1 MSGSKSKNPELGTL
15 ISFALQQ
22 LTRQEGLRLRAVGG
36 LTAICGLHVGN
47 IRVQMMR
54 SVCPNQEG
62 VGVKK
67 NFVAAM
73 ISFVLAGIAQGA
85 AAQYLPEGAGEGKSP
100 WYVGFGLGRSFAY
113 IPRQTVDGINSTL
126 SAADGASFSIVDKY
140 PRSTG
145 LKILVGYDL
154 NRYFAVEGGYEVL
167 GKTSVNMDFRSG
179 LNSVG
184 RFNMTYNMYSA
195 FIDALGRI
203 PLNAKWSLIG
213 RVGASYNRVR
223 VDLIGS
229 PITII
234 ASSAQKSETNFAEKF
249 GAGVEYNF
257 SSEFAGRLEWE
268 RYKMPDPLSNE
279 TFHVDVAMLSLLY
292 HF

>member
-1 MSGSKSKNPELGTL
+1 M
-15 ISFALQQ
+15 
-22 LTRQEGLRLRAVGG
+22 
-36 LTAICGLHVGN
+36 
-47 IRVQMMR
+47 
-54 SVCPNQEG
+54 
-62 VGVKK
+62 KK

-73 ISFVLAGIAQGA
+73 VCLVLAGIAQGA
-85 AAQYLPEGAGEGKSP
+85 AAQNMPSGASGGTSP
-100 WYVGFGLGRSFAY
+100 WYVGLGLGRSFAE

-126 SAADGASFSIVDKY
+126 SAANGASFSIVDKDH
-140 PRSTG
+140 RSTG

-154 NRYFAVEGGYEVL
+154 NRYFAVEGGYAVL
-167 GKTSVNMDFRSG
+167 GKTSVNMDFRNG

-213 RVGASYNRVR
+213 RVGASYNRVGI
-223 VDLIGS
+223 DLIGS

-234 ASSAQKSETNFAEKF
+234 ASSDQKSETKFAEKF
-249 GAGVEYNF
+249 GAGVEYNL

-268 RYKMPDPLSNE
+268 RYKMPDPFSSE
-279 TFHVDVAMLSLLY
+279 AFHVDVTMLSLLY